1 MVSSKSSVPGK
12 RRATNMDRYDPAV
25 EAKRPQRLASPAR
38 PRRRSLSESAIGTSL
53 LPRKTVSK
61 TGCASPRMRG
71 MGPNAPAEVEVLF
84 GAVATNANHLLQVA
98 TRKQL
103 QKITT
108 RKLQT
113 AYRKRKLHKRQGEH
127 KKSTAN
133 CVEGSQGCSRFRVC
147 RRGLGLLATE

>member
-103 QKITT
+103 QQITT

-127 KKSTAN
+127 KKARQTVWKAAKVALTSA
-133 CVEGSQGCSRFRVC
+133 CVAA
-147 RRGLGLLATE
+147 GLAY